1 MALVMNHI
9 ISAIVCLFL
18 LAMAS
23 QLVAVDDKKPKIINM
38 ERLNTAGNEDDPCP
52 SADGLQL
59 LYSSNQ
65 NGTMQLYLTT
75 RKAAGEPLSGGTL
88 IEELSG
94 EGECRS
100 GFLLPKNKEGWEY
113 LYFATQYHTDKKQ
126 PNLDIYRVGRFNP
139 QRPFQ
144 GFNAASPVQA
154 IASEADEAF
163 PCVSADARELYF
175 SRKTKD
181 GWQLMR
187 AVGSEPHIFDK
198 VESMPMEVGF
208 HHVVLSRT
216 GLTLILQGPLKKG
229 EARLGLFVCKRPKL
243 TEPWSALKP
252 LASINSEDGTI
263 GTCSPGLSGD
273 NRNLYFASDRPG
285 GKGGLD
291 IYGVAVNEMDE
302 LKK

>member
-1 MALVMNHI
+1 MNQI
-9 ISAIVCLFL
+9 NSAIFCLFL
-18 LAMAS
+18 LAATA

-52 SADGLQL
+52 SADGLQF
-59 LYSSNQ
+59 LYSSSQ
-65 NGTMQLYLTT
+65 NGTVQLYLAT
-75 RKAAGEPLSGGTL
+75 RKAAGEPLSSGTL
-88 IEELSG
+88 IDELSG

-144 GFNAASPVQA
+144 GFNAASPVQS

-163 PCVSADARELYF
+163 PCVSVDAKELYF
-175 SRKTKD
+175 SRKTKE
-181 GWQLMR
+181 GWRLMR
-187 AVGSEPHIFDK
+187 AVGTEPHIFDK
-198 VESMPMEVGF
+198 VETMPIEVGF
-208 HHVVLSRT
+208 HHVVLSRS
-216 GLTLILQGPLKKG
+216 GLTMILQGPLKKG
-229 EARLGLFVCKRPKL
+229 EARQGLFVCKRTKL
-243 TEPWSALKP
+243 TEPWSSPKP
-252 LASINSEDGTI
+252 LTSLNSEEGTI

-291 IYGVAVNEMDE
+291 IYGVLVSEVEE

>member
-1 MALVMNHI
+1 MNHI
-9 ISAIVCLFL
+9 ISAIGCLFL

-23 QLVAVDDKKPKIINM
+23 QLVAIDDKKPRIINL

-52 SADGLQL
+52 SPDGLQF
-59 LYSSNQ
+59 LYNSSQ
-65 NGTMQLYLTT
+65 SGTVQLYLAT
-75 RKAAGEPLSGGTL
+75 RQAAGEPLSSGTL
-88 IEELSG
+88 IDELTG

-144 GFNAASPVQA
+144 GFSAASPVQA
-154 IASEADEAF
+154 TASEADEAY
-163 PCVSADARELYF
+163 PCLSADAKELYF
-175 SRKTKD
+175 SRKSKV

-187 AVGSEPHIFDK
+187 AVGSEPHIFGK
-198 VESMPMEVGF
+198 VETMPMEVGF

-216 GLTLILQGPLKKG
+216 GLTMILQGPLNKG
-229 EARLGLFVCKRPKL
+229 EARQGLFACKRAKL
-243 TEPWSALKP
+243 TEPWSAPKP
-252 LASINSEDGTI
+252 LTSINSEEGTI

-291 IYGVAVNEMDE
+291 LYGVLVSEVEE